1 MKWAALFCSLFQR
14 GRCLPWAAPVP
25 VLMNSLTGTQL
36 YPCIYILFCSCFGI
50 RSGWE
55 DGDKCH
61 GTDTYGICHLSPFRE
76 KLPVCLPGWRSLSAD
91 LYTTWL
97 QHGHMGKSCQH
108 LLSMARVT
116 IQLYCEDINRQNI
129 LPTLSQTALLH
140 QYTTDHS
147 ELHGSGVWPSWDA

>member
-1 MKWAALFCSLFQR
+1 MEIAMKWAALFCSLFQR

-61 GTDTYGICHLSPFRE
+61 GTDTYGICDLFPFR
-76 KLPVCLPGWRSLSAD
+76 KNCLSTCLARALSLSLQTCILPG
-91 LYTTWL
+91 YKMGTWE
-97 QHGHMGKSCQH
+97 SP
-108 LLSMARVT
+108 ANT
-116 IQLYCEDINRQNI
+116 F
-129 LPTLSQTALLH
+129 
-140 QYTTDHS
+140 
-147 ELHGSGVWPSWDA
+147 